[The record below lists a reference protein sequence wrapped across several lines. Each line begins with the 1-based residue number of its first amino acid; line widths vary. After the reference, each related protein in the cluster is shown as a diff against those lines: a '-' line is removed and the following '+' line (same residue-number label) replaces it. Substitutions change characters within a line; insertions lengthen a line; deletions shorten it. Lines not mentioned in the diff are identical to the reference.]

1 MSDYVF
7 NLYSKE
13 FFNLEV
19 KKIHYFCKVIAEISA
34 KKKPTLMSAF
44 KVSIQNIIGIGRY
57 LSVNVLVNLQYCK
70 QPSFLI
76 G

>member
-1 MSDYVF
+1 MF
-7 NLYSKE
+7 NQYNKE
-13 FFNLEV
+13 FFNLKV
-19 KKIHYFCKVIAEISA
+19 KNIHYFCKVIAEISA
-34 KKKPTLMSAF
+34 KKKPTMMSAL
-44 KVSIQNIIGIGRY
+44 KVSIQNIIGTDQY